1 MNVFDCCMFFNELDM
16 LDLRFNVL
24 NDVVDYFVVVESG
37 MTHSGQ
43 PKPYTFWDAYEAGRY
58 DAFKDKLIYARL
70 PELQGANAWERER
83 FHRAHIG
90 NVLRFNAAPEDIV
103 IVGDADEIVDPY
115 CVHGF
120 REVAARNPNWGA
132 AKLELD
138 FYYYDFNHRV
148 RQGWAIGAC
157 QWWVE
162 QDANRIRACEFSMP
176 PLVVDQGG
184 WHFSY
189 FGDAAAIMQK
199 AQAFMHFDWI
209 EHYGLTQDKVQAA
222 LDAGKDLWGRN
233 LQIERVPLNAML
245 PQYVRENVDKYA
257 ALGWLKPETVHG

>member
-1 MNVFDCCMFFNELDM
+1 MKVFDCCMFFNELDM

-24 NDVVDYFVVVESG
+24 NDVVDYFVVVEAG

-43 PKPYTFWDAYEAGRY
+43 SKPYTFWEAYEAGRF

-70 PELQGANAWERER
+70 PELQGTNAWERER
-83 FHRAHIG
+83 FHRAHIS
-90 NVLRFNAAPEDIV
+90 NVLRFNAAPEDWV
-103 IVGDADEIVDPY
+103 IVGDADEIAHPEAVRQ
-115 CVHGF
+115 F
-120 REVAARNPNWGA
+120 RIDATLQAV
-132 AKLELD
+132 KLELD
-138 FYYYDFNHRV
+138 FYYYDFHHRV
-148 RQGWAIGAC
+148 QQGWAIGAC

-162 QDANRIRACEFSMP
+162 QDANKIRTCDFNIQ
-176 PLVVDQGG
+176 PLTVDNAG